1 MTVNV
6 LLSQMN
12 SLSAKQ
18 VSLLDVMENIQ
29 VESKEEIDELN
40 QKILFLNSQV
50 DELTDELNRLR
61 RRGKK

>member
-50 DELTDELNRLR
+50 DELTNELNRLR